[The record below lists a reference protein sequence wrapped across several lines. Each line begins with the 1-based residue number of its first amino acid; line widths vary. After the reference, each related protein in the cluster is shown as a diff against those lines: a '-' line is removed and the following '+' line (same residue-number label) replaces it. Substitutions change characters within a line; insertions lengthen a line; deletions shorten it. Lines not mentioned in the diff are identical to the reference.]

1 MTDGQ
6 SMPPYVRWIGLAFG
20 VVLVVAA
27 VATVVIQREKIGT
40 AFAAIRHP
48 HAVDVVVLFGTV
60 LANIVLTG
68 LMFSVLMS
76 RYGRVGLV
84 EMQALIAAA
93 ALANY
98 LPLRPGLFGRAAY
111 HKAFNDI
118 AVGATVKVTLVA
130 LAISVAIAAYLA
142 GALFIA
148 GRVSIPLW
156 VGVCGAVPVL
166 VTVAMVPASRR
177 IGAAALIRYVE
188 VLLLAIRYQAAFAL
202 IGSPIDLA
210 TALTISCVAV
220 VVTLI
225 PLTGNGLGLREWAVG
240 IAALMLTPYVLELGL
255 AADLVNRTAE
265 ALFVAVAGLG
275 SFAWLA
281 SRRQDRAVVVGTT
294 SLTRNRSRDPM
305 S

>member
-1 MTDGQ
+1 
-6 SMPPYVRWIGLAFG
+6 MPPYVRWIGLAFG

-76 RYGRVGLV
+76 RHGRVGLV
-84 EMQALIAAA
+84 EMQALITAA

-142 GALFIA
+142 SALFIA
-148 GRVSIPLW
+148 DRVSIPLW
-156 VGVCGAVPVL
+156 VGVCGAIPVL

-177 IGAAALIRYVE
+177 IGAAALIRYLE
-188 VLLLAIRYQAAFAL
+188 VLLLAVRYQAAFAL
-202 IGSPIDLA
+202 IGSPIDL
-210 TALTISCVAV
+210 TAALAIACVAV

-225 PLTGNGLGLREWAVG
+225 SLTGNGLGVREWAVG
-240 IAALMLTPYVLELGL
+240 VTALTLTPYMLELGL
-255 AADLVNRTAE
+255 AADLVNRIAE
-265 ALFVAVAGLG
+265 TLFVAVLGLG
-275 SFAWLA
+275 AFAWLS
-281 SRRQDRAVVVGTT
+281 SRRAGT
-294 SLTRNRSRDPM
+294 DPFTGRR
-305 S
+305 

>member
-1 MTDGQ
+1 MTDGRPI
-6 SMPPYVRWIGLAFG
+6 PPYARWIGLAIGF
-20 VVLVVAA
+20 VLVVAA
-27 VATVVIQREKIGT
+27 VATVVTQRDKIGT
-40 AFAAIRHP
+40 ALAAIRHP
-48 HAVDVVVLFGTV
+48 DAVDVVVLFGTV
-60 LANIVLTG
+60 FASIVLTG

-118 AVGATVKVTLVA
+118 AVGATVKVTLA
-130 LAISVAIAAYLA
+130 AMAISVVIAAYLG
-142 GALFIA
+142 GALFVA

-156 VGVCGAVPVL
+156 VVVGGAVPVL
-166 VTVAMVPASRR
+166 VTVAMVPASRCV
-177 IGAAALIRYVE
+177 GVAALIRYVE
-188 VLLLAIRYQAAFAL
+188 VMLLAVRYQAAFAL

-210 TALTISCVAV
+210 TAVTISCVAL

-240 IAALMLTPYVLELGL
+240 IAAMQLTPYVLELGL

-265 ALFVAVAGLG
+265 ALFVAVLGLG
-275 SFAWLA
+275 AFAWLS
-281 SRRQDRAVVVGTT
+281 SRRRGG
-294 SLTRNRSRDPM
+294 
-305 S
+305 

>member
-6 SMPPYVRWIGLAFG
+6 PIPPYVRWIGLAFG
-20 VVLVVAA
+20 VLLVVAA
-27 VATVVIQREKIGT
+27 VVTVVTQREKVGT
-40 AFAAIRHP
+40 ALAAIRHP
-48 HAVDVVVLFGTV
+48 DAVDVVVLFGTV

-76 RYGRVGLV
+76 RHGRVGLV

-118 AVGATVKVTLVA
+118 ALGATVKVTLLA

-142 GALFIA
+142 CCLFIA

-156 VGVCGAVPVL
+156 VFVGGAIPVL
-166 VTVAMVPASRR
+166 ATLAAVPASRR
-177 IGAAALIRYVE
+177 IGVAALIRFVE
-188 VLLLAIRYQAAFAL
+188 VLLLAVRYQAAFAL

-210 TALTISCVAV
+210 AALTISCVAL

-240 IAALMLTPYVLELGL
+240 IAASLLTPYVLELGL
-255 AADLVNRTAE
+255 AADLVNRAAE
-265 ALFVAVAGLG
+265 ALFVAVLGLG
-275 SFAWLA
+275 AFAWLA
-281 SRRQDRAVVVGTT
+281 AKKGTDPFTGRR
-294 SLTRNRSRDPM
+294 
-305 S
+305 

>member
-1 MTDGQ
+1 
-6 SMPPYVRWIGLAFG
+6 MPPYVRWIGLVFG

-27 VATVVIQREKIGT
+27 VATVVTQRDKIAT

-48 HAVDVVVLFGTV
+48 DAVDVVVLFGTV
-60 LANIVLTG
+60 FANIVLTG

-76 RYGRVGLV
+76 RHGRVGLV

-118 AVGATVKVTLVA
+118 ALGATVKVTLLA
-130 LAISVAIAAYLA
+130 LAISAAIAAYLA
-142 GALFIA
+142 LCLFIA
-148 GRVSIPLW
+148 GRVSIPIW
-156 VGVCGAVPVL
+156 VVVGGAVPVL
-166 VTVAMVPASRR
+166 ATAAAVPASRR
-177 IGAAALIRYVE
+177 IGVAAMIRYLE
-188 VLLLAIRYQAAFAL
+188 VLLLAVRYQTAFAL
-202 IGSPIDLA
+202 IGSPIDFA
-210 TALTISCVAV
+210 AALTISCVAL

-240 IAALMLTPYVLELGL
+240 IAAGLLTPYVLELGL
-255 AADLVNRTAE
+255 AADLVNRAAE
-265 ALFVAVAGLG
+265 MLFVAVAGMG
-275 SFAWLA
+275 AFAWLA
-281 SRRQDRAVVVGTT
+281 ARR
-294 SLTRNRSRDPM
+294 RSA

>member
-6 SMPPYVRWIGLAFG
+6 PIPPYARWIGLAFG

-27 VATVVIQREKIGT
+27 VVTVVTQRDKIGS
-40 AFAAIRHP
+40 ALAAIRHP
-48 HAVDVVVLFGTV
+48 HAVDVAVLFGTV
-60 LANIVLTG
+60 FANIVLTG

-148 GRVSIPLW
+148 GRASIPLW
-156 VGVCGAVPVL
+156 VVVGGAVPVL
-166 VTVAMVPASRR
+166 VTVAAVPASRR

-188 VLLLAIRYQAAFAL
+188 VLLLAVRYQAAFAL
-202 IGSPIDLA
+202 IGSPIDPA
-210 TALTISCVAV
+210 VALTIACVAV
-220 VVTLI
+220 VVMLI

-240 IAALMLTPYVLELGL
+240 IAALQLTPYVLELGL

-265 ALFVAVAGLG
+265 ALFVAVLGLG
-275 SFAWLA
+275 AFAWLTLKRPK
-281 SRRQDRAVVVGTT
+281 SPGPT
-294 SLTRNRSRDPM
+294 S
-305 S
+305 

>member
-6 SMPPYVRWIGLAFG
+6 PMPPYVRWIGLAFG

-27 VATVVIQREKIGT
+27 VVTVVTQHEKVST
-40 AFAAIRHP
+40 ALAAIRHP
-48 HAVDVVVLFGTV
+48 DPIDVVVLFGTV

-76 RYGRVGLV
+76 RHGRVGLV

-93 ALANY
+93 GLANY

-118 AVGATVKVTLVA
+118 ALGATVKVTLLA
-130 LAISVAIAAYLA
+130 LAISVAIASYLA
-142 GALFIA
+142 CCLFIA

-156 VGVCGAVPVL
+156 VFVGGAIPVL
-166 VTVAMVPASRR
+166 ATVAAVPASRR
-177 IGAAALIRYVE
+177 IGVAALIRYVE
-188 VLLLAIRYQAAFAL
+188 VLLLAVRYQAAFAL
-202 IGSPIDLA
+202 IGSPIDFA
-210 TALTISCVAV
+210 AALTVSCVAL

-240 IAALMLTPYVLELGL
+240 IAAGLLTPYVLELGL
-255 AADLVNRTAE
+255 AADLVNRAAE
-265 ALFVAVAGLG
+265 ALFVAVLGL
-275 SFAWLA
+275 SAFAWLA
-281 SRRQDRAVVVGTT
+281 ARRRTGT
-294 SLTRNRSRDPM
+294 DPFTGRR
-305 S
+305 

>member
-1 MTDGQ
+1 MTDGH
-6 SMPPYVRWIGLAFG
+6 PAPIPRYARWIGLVFG

-27 VATVVIQREKIGT
+27 VATVVSQREKIG
-40 AFAAIRHP
+40 AAVAAIRHP
-48 HAVDVVVLFGTV
+48 DAVDVVVLFGTV
-60 LANIVLTG
+60 VANIVLTG

-76 RYGRVGLV
+76 RHGRVGLV

-118 AVGATVKVTLVA
+118 AIKATIKVTLVA

-142 GALFIA
+142 LALFVA
-148 GRVSIPLW
+148 GRMAIPLW
-156 VGVCGAVPVL
+156 VVVGAAVPVL
-166 VTVAMVPASRR
+166 VAAIAMPASRS
-177 IGAAALIRYVE
+177 IGVAALIRYVE
-188 VLLLAIRYQAAFAL
+188 VLLLAVRYQAAFAL
-202 IGSPIDLA
+202 IGSPIEFA
-210 TALTISCVAV
+210 TALTIACVGL

-240 IAALMLTPYVLELGL
+240 IAATLLTPYLLELGL
-255 AADLVNRTAE
+255 AADLINRAAE
-265 ALFVAVAGLG
+265 ALLVAVLGLG
-275 SFAWLA
+275 AFAWLA
-281 SRRQDRAVVVGTT
+281 SRR
-294 SLTRNRSRDPM
+294 RS

>member
-20 VVLVVAA
+20 AVLLVAA
-27 VATVVIQREKIGT
+27 VATVVTQREKIGT

-76 RYGRVGLV
+76 RHGRVGLV

-188 VLLLAIRYQAAFAL
+188 VLLLAVRYQAAFAL
-202 IGSPIDLA
+202 IGSPIDL
-210 TALTISCVAV
+210 TAALAIACVAV

-225 PLTGNGLGLREWAVG
+225 SLTGNGLGVREWAVG
-240 IAALMLTPYVLELGL
+240 VTALTLTPYMLELGL
-255 AADLVNRTAE
+255 AADLVNRIAE
-265 ALFVAVAGLG
+265 TLFVAVLGLG
-275 SFAWLA
+275 AFAWLS
-281 SRRQDRAVVVGTT
+281 SRRAGT
-294 SLTRNRSRDPM
+294 DPFTGRR
-305 S
+305 

>member
-1 MTDGQ
+1 MIDGQ
-6 SMPPYVRWIGLAFG
+6 PTPPYARWVGLAFG

-27 VATVVIQREKIGT
+27 VATVVTQREKIGT

-48 HAVDVVVLFGTV
+48 DAVDVVVLFGTV
-60 LANIVLTG
+60 FANIVLTG

-76 RYGRVGLV
+76 RHGRVGLV

-142 GALFIA
+142 IALFIA
-148 GRVSIPLW
+148 GGALIPLW
-156 VGVCGAVPVL
+156 VVVGGAVPAL
-166 VTVAMVPASRR
+166 VTVALVPASRR

-202 IGSPIDLA
+202 IGSPIDPA
-210 TALTISCVAV
+210 VALTISCVAV

-240 IAALMLTPYVLELGL
+240 IAALQLTDYVLELGL

-265 ALFVAVAGLG
+265 ALFVAVVGLG

-281 SRRQDRAVVVGTT
+281 SRSGRER
-294 SLTRNRSRDPM
+294 RSDGATKRRRE
-305 S
+305 

>member
-1 MTDGQ
+1 
-6 SMPPYVRWIGLAFG
+6 MPPYARWIGVAFG
-20 VVLVVAA
+20 VVLVAAA
-27 VATVVIQREKIGT
+27 VATVVTQREKIGT
-40 AFAAIRHP
+40 ALAAIRHP
-48 HAVDVVVLFGTV
+48 GAVDLAVLFGTV
-60 LANIVLTG
+60 FANIVLTG

-76 RYGRVGLV
+76 RHGRVGLV

-98 LPLRPGLFGRAAY
+98 LPLRPGLIGRGAY

-130 LAISVAIAAYLA
+130 MAISVALAAYLA
-142 GALFIA
+142 IALFIA
-148 GRVSIPLW
+148 DRMSIPLW
-156 VGVCGAVPVL
+156 VVVGGAVPVL
-166 VTVAMVPASRR
+166 VAAAAWPASRR

-188 VLLLAIRYQAAFAL
+188 VLLLAVRYQAAFAL

-210 TALTISCVAV
+210 VAMTIACVAL

-265 ALFVAVAGLG
+265 ALFVAVLGLS

-281 SRRQDRAVVVGTT
+281 SRRRG
-294 SLTRNRSRDPM
+294 S
-305 S
+305 

>member
-1 MTDGQ
+1 MTPGKPIPQ
-6 SMPPYVRWIGLAFG
+6 YVRWIGLAFG
-20 VVLVVAA
+20 VVLVIAA
-27 VATVVIQREKIGT
+27 VATVVTQRDKMG
-40 AFAAIRHP
+40 AALAAIRSP
-48 HAVDVVVLFGTV
+48 DAVDVVVLFGTV
-60 LANIVLTG
+60 FANIVLTG

-76 RYGRVGLV
+76 RHGRVGLV

-118 AVGATVKVTLVA
+118 AIGATIKVTLVA

-148 GRVSIPLW
+148 GRAVIPLW
-156 VGVCGAVPVL
+156 VVVGGAVPVL
-166 VTVAMVPASRR
+166 VTVAAVPASRR

-188 VLLLAIRYQAAFAL
+188 VLLLAVRYQAAFAL
-202 IGSPIDLA
+202 IGSPIDPA
-210 TALTISCVAV
+210 VALTIACVAV
-220 VVTLI
+220 VVMLI

-240 IAALMLTPYVLELGL
+240 IAALQLTPYVLELGL

-265 ALFVAVAGLG
+265 ALFVAVLGLG
-275 SFAWLA
+275 AFAWLTLKRPK
-281 SRRQDRAVVVGTT
+281 SPGPT
-294 SLTRNRSRDPM
+294 S
-305 S
+305 